1 MARRWFRVYAEIRD
15 DLKILSLDEGQRWLW
30 VALLAT
36 VAETA
41 ELGVVPSA
49 PRHALAA
56 ALHTTEERL
65 NEALSAFAAQD
76 MVECRADGS
85 ILVTHFAQRQYE
97 SPSAEPQR
105 VRERVRRHR
114 DRAVG
119 SGAATATAPA
129 ADVTPMK
136 RAGNALYTDTDTD
149 TDTEIKAGRPRA
161 RAREHAACDPATP
174 PPPLPDGTSESG
186 APPEPGAT
194 AGTQTAHAAGAT
206 PAAATPDP
214 DPVRG
219 PEPEPGVDGPPA
231 LSAAGRDAVTR
242 AFGRA
247 PPAGEIASWAALE
260 RRCRNAGRAT
270 LFGEAL
276 AHAGERSPRDPVR
289 YVARVILSC
298 LRDGSRPGGTRRAGA
313 GASAQGPPA
322 RAPAEPARYAQHTA
336 QALAEAEAMARGPDD
351 PELRAALAWLTGTG

>member
-1 MARRWFRVYAEIRD
+1 
-15 DLKILSLDEGQRWLW
+15 
-30 VALLAT
+30 
-36 VAETA
+36 
-41 ELGVVPSA
+41 
-49 PRHALAA
+49 
-56 ALHTTEERL
+56 
-65 NEALSAFAAQD
+65 
-76 MVECRADGS
+76 
-85 ILVTHFAQRQYE
+85 
-97 SPSAEPQR
+97 
-105 VRERVRRHR
+105 
-114 DRAVG
+114 
-119 SGAATATAPA
+119 
-129 ADVTPMK
+129 MK
-136 RAGNALYTDTDTD
+136 RVSNALYTDTD

-161 RAREHAACDPATP
+161 RAREHAACDPATL

-214 DPVRG
+214 DPDPVRG

-231 LSAAGRDAVTR
+231 LSADGRDAVTR